1 MSFETYTSSSVPP
14 RTADIPDDFSLLLV
28 DDDEAF
34 AHLCKR
40 FLKRSTQFSFKVHH
54 ATNAKGGRE
63 IFKKA
68 DIDFLIL
75 DYHLPDGT
83 GTKLLQELYLETDEQ
98 AQPPAIVLTASTSQ
112 ETAIDA
118 FRSQATDFMVK
129 SDVSQTSLCHAI
141 DNARSKAELRN
152 ALRENHVRLAQTCE
166 ELQKK
171 NEEITRFYHTVSH
184 EIKTPITAMVEFLQL
199 LKDGVVGPLTNEQ
212 RSVLTLT
219 NECCET
225 ITQHFHDLLEVTR
238 FDTGKLHLD
247 IDEHQIDNLVCGC
260 VKGAQGIARNKG
272 ISLQAE
278 LGASNCVGWM
288 DRRRIQ
294 QVIGNLI
301 DNALKFTQSGGN
313 VVVKTHYCCSEKQIG
328 IVVSD
333 TGCGIPNEN
342 LAKIFDRLYQVK
354 QGIGHEAAPDGL
366 GLGLCISQEI
376 VTAHKGEISVSST
389 PGEGTSFKVTIP
401 VQKAAKQKK

>member
-1 MSFETYTSSSVPP
+1 MSSASITPAIVPNG
-14 RTADIPDDFSLLLV
+14 TADMPAYLVLLLV

-40 FLKRSTQFSFKVHH
+40 FLKRSTRTRFKIHH
-54 ATNAKGGRE
+54 AYNAKNGKE
-63 IFKKA
+63 IYKNT

-83 GTKLLQELYLETDEQ
+83 GPNLLQELYRESNEQ
-98 AQPPAIVLTASTSQ
+98 KQPPAIVLTASTSQ
-112 ETAIDA
+112 DTAIDA

-141 DNARSKAELRN
+141 DNARSKAGLQNELREKH
-152 ALRENHVRLAQTCE
+152 LRLEQTYK

-184 EIKTPITAMVEFLQL
+184 EVKTPITAMVEFLQL
-199 LKDGVVGPLTNEQ
+199 LQDGVLGPVTSDQ
-212 RSVLTLT
+212 QSVLTLT
-219 NECCET
+219 SECCET
-225 ITQHFHDLLEVTR
+225 ITQHFHDLLEITR

-247 IDEHQIDNLVCGC
+247 IDEHEIDALVSSC
-260 VKGAQGIARNKG
+260 VKGAQGIARNKD

-278 LGASNCVGWM
+278 LGTSNSLGWM

-301 DNALKFTQSGGN
+301 DNALKFTDPGGQ
-313 VVVKTHYCCSEKQIG
+313 VTVKTGLHRSEERFEI
-328 IVVSD
+328 IVTD
-333 TGCGIPNEN
+333 TGCGIAKGN
-342 LAKIFDRLYQVK
+342 LAKIFDRLYQEE
-354 QGIGHEAAPDGL
+354 QGDGHAAAPDGL

-376 VTAHKGEISVSST
+376 IAAHAGDISVSST
-389 PGEGTSFKVTIP
+389 QGAGTTFKVAIP
-401 VQKAAKQKK
+401 FQKAA